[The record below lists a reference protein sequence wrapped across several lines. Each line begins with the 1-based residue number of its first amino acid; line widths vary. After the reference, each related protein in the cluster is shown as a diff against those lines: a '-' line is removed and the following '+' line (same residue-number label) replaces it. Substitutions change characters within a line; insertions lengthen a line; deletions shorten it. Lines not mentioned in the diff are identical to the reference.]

1 MFEGLFIADL
11 HYSKARREPCLQVL
25 EKAHDF
31 IMKTGDS
38 GERCPLFI
46 CGDFF
51 DSAMTATDNSG
62 YADALDM
69 MDRINYRTDV
79 FMVYGTPTHEPS
91 GILKA
96 FECMKIN
103 VFDKNTYKV
112 ICSGKSQFE
121 LVALPE
127 PRKSRFISKVTDEK
141 TVNDLIIEDL
151 ENFTDKVFNE
161 EKVFP
166 RIVIGHGEIRGVS
179 YSNAVLANSP
189 IAFPPSTLKKLNA
202 DFYGFGHIHQKQE
215 VFKNCW
221 YIGSPYQ
228 KSFSETHEPSMMY
241 VKIK

>member
-25 EKAHDF
+25 EKVHDF

-69 MDRINYRTDV
+69 MDRINYRADV

-112 ICSGKSQFE
+112 IRSGKSLFE

-127 PRKSRFISKVTDEK
+127 PRKSNYVSKGKDVNAIINREFEEFINSIPERSE
-141 TVNDLIIEDL
+141 L
-151 ENFTDKVFNE
+151 
-161 EKVFP
+161 P
-166 RIVIGHGEIRGVS
+166 RIVIGHGEICGIS
-179 YSNAVLANSP
+179 YSNAILANSP
-189 IAFPPSTLKKLNA
+189 TAFPPSKLKKLNA

-228 KSFSETHEPSMMY
+228 KSFSETHDPSMFY
-241 VKIK
+241 VEVK